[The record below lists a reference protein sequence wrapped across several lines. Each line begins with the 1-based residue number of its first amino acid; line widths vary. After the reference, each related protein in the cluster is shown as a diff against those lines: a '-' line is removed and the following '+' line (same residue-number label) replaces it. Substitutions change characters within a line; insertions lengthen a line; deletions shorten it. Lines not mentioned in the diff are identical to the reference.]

1 MGVCGPCD
9 RVAEAARP
17 HLTQEMFVMPSSDDI
32 VTPAPVA
39 LVAVQVLEWTV
50 RTDRFV
56 LEPRLSRDPGA

>member
-1 MGVCGPCD
+1 
-9 RVAEAARP
+9 
-17 HLTQEMFVMPSSDDI
+17 MPSSDDI

-50 RTDRFV
+50 RTDRVV